1 MCYNQLKQKEKSVRI
16 MADRRASKVLFG
28 FDFQINAAIVLMLEN
43 INDLEFLRLESDLED
58 IDLTLSNGQH
68 ILAQA
73 KAVVNG
79 STDFQNVRRN
89 LQKALTSLSE
99 ACQSADAKQ
108 LILITNS
115 LNPFKDEASR
125 QLIWGPTR
133 RNFSTLPPSAQT
145 IITEYLANIPNSLD
159 TDKFTVQ
166 VLPFETDDDD
176 ERYKAVMQAI
186 DNFIGGLR
194 LNIPGLGKRLLD
206 TWHWEIFTNGTKSDS
221 AIRLNK
227 KSIIWP
233 IMVIAT
239 DVENCDDD
247 FLNQFDPA
255 EYEEIV
261 HHYKETID
269 NCCERIEF
277 FTRVLYD
284 FSTFDPSKKG
294 VERILAFV
302 EQTWAN
308 YQNEFAIPGIDAQTQ
323 EGLAKIVLYSIV
335 RRRYTIEKIKRGVNL

>member
-1 MCYNQLKQKEKSVRI
+1 MQTILTCHLPPVSYKGLWVVLYLVFDNTDFTYSQLHLFAWICYMCYNKLKQKEKSVRI

-43 INDLEFLRLESDLED
+43 INDLESLRLESDLED

-145 IITEYLANIPNSLD
+145 IITE
-159 TDKFTVQ
+159 
-166 VLPFETDDDD
+166 
-176 ERYKAVMQAI
+176 
-186 DNFIGGLR
+186 
-194 LNIPGLGKRLLD
+194 
-206 TWHWEIFTNGTKSDS
+206 
-221 AIRLNK
+221 
-227 KSIIWP
+227 
-233 IMVIAT
+233 
-239 DVENCDDD
+239 
-247 FLNQFDPA
+247 
-255 EYEEIV
+255 
-261 HHYKETID
+261 
-269 NCCERIEF
+269 
-277 FTRVLYD
+277 
-284 FSTFDPSKKG
+284 
-294 VERILAFV
+294 
-302 EQTWAN
+302 
-308 YQNEFAIPGIDAQTQ
+308 
-323 EGLAKIVLYSIV
+323 
-335 RRRYTIEKIKRGVNL
+335 

>member
-1 MCYNQLKQKEKSVRI
+1 

-28 FDFQINAAIVLMLEN
+28 FDFQVNAAIVLMLEN
-43 INDLEFLRLESDLED
+43 INDLESLRLESDLED
-58 IDLTLSNGQH
+58 IDLTLDNGQH

-73 KAVVNG
+73 KAIVNG

-89 LQKALTSLSE
+89 LQQALTSLSE
-99 ACQSADAKQ
+99 ACQSAEAKQ

-115 LNPFKDEASR
+115 LNPLNDEAFR

-133 RNFSTLPPSAQT
+133 RTFSTLPPSAQE
-145 IITEYLANIPNSLD
+145 IITEYLSKIPNSLD
-159 TDKFTVQ
+159 PDKFTVQ

-176 ERYKAVMQAI
+176 ERYKAVMHAI

-194 LNIPGLGKRLLD
+194 LNIPGLGKRLLE

-239 DVENCDDD
+239 DVEYCDDD

-277 FTRVLYD
+277 FTKVLYD
-284 FSTFDPSKKG
+284 FSAFDPSQKG
-294 VERILAFV
+294 TERMLAFV
-302 EQTWAN
+302 EQTWTN
-308 YQNEFAIPGIDAQTQ
+308 YREEFAIPGIDAQTQ
-323 EGLAKIVLYSIV
+323 EGLAKVVLYNIV
-335 RRRYTIEKIKRGVNL
+335 RRRYTIEKIKGGVNL

>member
-1 MCYNQLKQKEKSVRI
+1 
-16 MADRRASKVLFG
+16 MANRRATQVLFG
-28 FDFQINAAIVLMLEN
+28 FDFQVNAAIVLMLEN
-43 INDLEFLRLESDLED
+43 INDLESIRLESDLED

-73 KAVVNG
+73 KAIVKG

-89 LQKALTSLSE
+89 LRQALTSLSE
-99 ACQSADAKQ
+99 ACQSTDTKK

-115 LNPFKDEASR
+115 LNPLKDEASR

-133 RNFSTLPPSAQT
+133 RSFSTLPSSAQE
-145 IITEYLANIPNSLD
+145 IIMEYLSKIPNPLD
-159 TDKFTVQ
+159 PDKFTVQ
-166 VLPFETDDDD
+166 VLPFETEDDD
-176 ERYKAVMQAI
+176 ERYKAVVQAI

-194 LNIPGLGKRLLD
+194 LNIPGLGNRLLE
-206 TWHWEIFTNGTKSDS
+206 TWHWKIFTNGTKSDS

-247 FLNQFDPA
+247 FLNQFDHA

-284 FSTFDPSKKG
+284 FSSFDPSKKG
-294 VERILAFV
+294 VERMLAFV
-302 EQTWAN
+302 EQTWSN
-308 YQNEFAIPGIDAQTQ
+308 YSDEFAISGIDAQTQ
-323 EGLAKIVLYSIV
+323 EGLVKIVLYSIV